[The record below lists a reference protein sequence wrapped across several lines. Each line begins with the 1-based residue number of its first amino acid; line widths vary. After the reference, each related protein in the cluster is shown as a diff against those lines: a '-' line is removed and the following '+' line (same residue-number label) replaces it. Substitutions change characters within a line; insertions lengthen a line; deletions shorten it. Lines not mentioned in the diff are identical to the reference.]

1 MSKVDKILKS
11 VKPYTSLDTLEIT
24 SEIFKGESH
33 KTLYNTAIRKHRTN
47 KKVKALFDI
56 SNNKIYWKTW
66 HCNTVLLQEGQTLKG
81 SLCRKRWCNHCNRI
95 RTAELIKSYQKPLK
109 DLSKEDNLYLVTLT
123 APTVKA
129 RQLKSEIE
137 KRYQAWRRVK
147 DRLRKQ
153 GVILNGIRKLEIE
166 YNTEM
171 DWFHPHFHFV
181 CQGKIEAHLLR
192 AYWLEEFK
200 KASIKAQ
207 HITEVGTKAKD
218 LMEVFKYAT
227 KDIVTDETTAK
238 ASHIIYQ
245 AIKGRRIFQTFGTI
259 KKVKQPKKEV
269 TQSIKYKWLNPND
282 YEIWYYS
289 HDIKDY
295 KGSYGKILIGSN
307 YISNQLTQLRHYGSN
322 NKRKKRLSISTQKQ
336 AKNPEAILLSK

>member
-11 VKPYTSLDTLEIT
+11 VKPYTSLDKLVVTA
-24 SEIFKGESH
+24 EIFKDKSH
-33 KTLYNTAIRKHRTN
+33 ETLYNTAIRKYYTN
-47 KKVKALFDI
+47 KKVIALFNVSEDE
-56 SNNKIYWKTW
+56 IYWKTW
-66 HCNTVLLQEGQTLKG
+66 HCNTALLQKGQTLKG

-95 RTAELIKSYQKPLK
+95 RTAELIKGYQQPLK
-109 DLSKEDNLYLVTLT
+109 DLYKEDELYLVTLT

-129 RQLKSEIE
+129 RQLKSEVE
-137 KRYQAWRRVK
+137 KRYQAWKRVK

-153 GVILNGIRKLEIE
+153 GIILNGIRKLEIE

-181 CQGKIEAHLLR
+181 CQGKIEAYLLR

-227 KDIVTDETTAK
+227 N
-238 ASHIIYQ
+238 
-245 AIKGRRIFQTFGTI
+245 
-259 KKVKQPKKEV
+259 
-269 TQSIKYKWLNPND
+269 SI
-282 YEIWYYS
+282 
-289 HDIKDY
+289 
-295 KGSYGKILIGSN
+295 
-307 YISNQLTQLRHYGSN
+307 
-322 NKRKKRLSISTQKQ
+322 
-336 AKNPEAILLSK
+336 

>member
-11 VKPYTSLDTLEIT
+11 VNPHTTLDTLELT
-24 SEIFKGESH
+24 SEIFKGKSH
-33 KTLYNTAIRKHRTN
+33 ETLYSSAFRKYKTN
-47 KKVKALFDI
+47 EKVKALFDV

-66 HCNTVLLQEGQTLKG
+66 HCNNVLLQQGQTLKG

-95 RTAELIKSYQKPLK
+95 RTAELIKGYQQPLK
-109 DLSKEDNLYLVTLT
+109 DLSKEDKLYLVTLT

-129 RQLKSEIE
+129 RQLKSEVE
-137 KRYQAWRRVK
+137 KRYQAWVRVK

-153 GVILNGIRKLEIE
+153 GVSLNGTRKLEIE
-166 YNTEM
+166 YNIEM

-181 CQGKIEAHLLR
+181 CQGKRESELLLS
-192 AYWLEEFK
+192 YWLDEFK
-200 KASIKAQ
+200 NASIKAQ

-238 ASHIIYQ
+238 ATHIIYSVL
-245 AIKGRRIFQTFGTI
+245 KGRKIFQTFGKL
-259 KKVKQPKKEV
+259 KKVKQPKKEI

-282 YEIWYYS
+282 YEIWIY
-289 HDIKDY
+289 DQDLKDY
-295 KGSYGKILIGSN
+295 EGSYGKVLIGSN
-307 YISNQLTQLRHYGSN
+307 YISNELTQLRHYGSN
-322 NKRKKRLSISTQKQ
+322 SKRKKRLSNST
-336 AKNPEAILLSK
+336 